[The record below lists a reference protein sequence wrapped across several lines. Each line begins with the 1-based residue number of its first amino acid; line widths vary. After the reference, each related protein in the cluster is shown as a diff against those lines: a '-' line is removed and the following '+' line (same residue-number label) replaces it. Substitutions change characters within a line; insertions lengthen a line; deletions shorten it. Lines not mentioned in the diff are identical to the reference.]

1 MENTDDGPA
10 FDDVAGV
17 EDELAL
23 IEEADVPIGTT
34 EVATA
39 GNPGDPLESLYR
51 FHPETILD
59 FSERVMP
66 AVALQQIPPTSDQ
79 IDKFHRTQPFLSV
92 YERTK
97 ILGFRANQLAQG
109 ARSYLKPV
117 PEYITSTLEIAKLEL
132 KQNLLPFIVKRPIPD
147 GTFEY
152 WRLSDFMPVHAI

>member
-1 MENTDDGPA
+1 MENADDA
-10 FDDVAGV
+10 FDDVAAV
-17 EDELAL
+17 EDELVI
-23 IEEADVPIGTT
+23 IEEGDVPVGTT
-34 EVATA
+34 EPATA

-59 FSERVMP
+59 FSEKVMP
-66 AVALQQIPPTSDQ
+66 TVALQQFPPTGDHV
-79 IDKFHRTQPFLSV
+79 DKNHMSQPFLSV

-117 PEYITSTLEIAKLEL
+117 PEYITNTLEIAKLEL
-132 KQNLLPFIVKRPIPD
+132 NQNLLPFIVKRPIPN

-152 WRLSDFMPVHAI
+152 WRLSDFIPIHKS